1 VEVEVL
7 LLSSRFDLS
16 TDYVAAELANRGVP
30 FLRLNSEDLG
40 RVEIVWHPEGPALE
54 VAGEDA
60 VATVTPDVLRA
71 VQVRRPTFLRSTA
84 GLAPKQALAAHHWLT
99 FFRGLQAF
107 EHARWM
113 NRPVSDYLAE
123 NKMVQL
129 AAAARVG
136 LKIPRTVITNASKP
150 ISHVIGRSA
159 ALKGV
164 DTVLWRE
171 GAFEYFG
178 YTTILNDAELAG
190 ADLSAMPAIAQ
201 TPLAPKVDIRV
212 TIVGNRVWPVAITA
226 AGGPIEGDWRLLKDA
241 VEYEGH
247 RLPEG
252 VTNAC
257 LRLVCRLDLQFAAL
271 DLALVGGEYFF
282 LELNPLGEWAWL
294 AERLQLDIAP
304 AIAAWL
310 VDGATS

>member
-1 VEVEVL
+1 VKVEVL

-16 TDYVAAELANRGVP
+16 TDYVAAELASRGVP
-30 FLRLNSEDLG
+30 FLRLNSEDLE
-40 RVEIVWHPEGPALE
+40 RVEIVWHPEGPVLE

-60 VATVTPDVLRA
+60 VATVSHDVLRA

-84 GLAPKQALAAHHWLT
+84 ALAPKQALAAHHWLT
-99 FFRGLQAF
+99 FLRGLQTF
-107 EHARWM
+107 ENARWM

-129 AAAARVG
+129 AAAVELG
-136 LKIPRTVITNASKP
+136 LKVPRTVVTNAAKP
-150 ISHVIGRSA
+150 ISRVIGSCV

-178 YTTILNDAELAG
+178 YTTILNGAELAG

-212 TIVGNRVWPVAITA
+212 TIVGSRVWTVGITA
-226 AGGPIEGDWRLLKDA
+226 GGGPIEGDWRLLRDA
-241 VEYEGH
+241 VEYEVH
-247 RLPEG
+247 RLPEA
-252 VTNAC
+252 VAAAC
-257 LRLVCRLDLQFAAL
+257 LRLVRRLDLQFAAL
-271 DLALVGGEYFF
+271 DLALVDGEYFF

-294 AERLQLDIAP
+294 AEGLQLDIAP